1 MKSIFKPGAQK
12 VYKKIVAQNDL
23 AAFKGE
29 TVHKVCST
37 FALAREIEWATRQFV
52 LEIREED
59 EEGIGTM
66 LTINHQSPALAG
78 EEIIIR
84 SHIESINGHE
94 LICTFKAMV
103 GDRLIAT
110 GKTGQKIL
118 KKDRLEQLF
127 ATIGS

>member
-12 VYKKIVAQNDL
+12 VYKTTVGQPDL

-29 TVHKVCST
+29 TIHKVCST
-37 FALAREIEWATRQFV
+37 FALAREVEWATRQFV
-52 LEIREED
+52 LQMREED

-66 LTINHQSPALAG
+66 LTIQHRSPALEG
-78 EEIIIR
+78 EEIIIQ

-94 LICTFKAMV
+94 LICAFKAMV